1 MDKLE
6 KLRMW
11 QNRYERDKAKW
22 QDERAQMDIREEYY
36 KGGRT
41 INPIVPGDE
50 KRKDKKAPYVH
61 NIILENIE
69 SEVSASIP
77 MPKVTARRKKD
88 ERLAA
93 LVENMLRNELDRL
106 PFEIMNDMQ
115 ERTCPIQGGTFWLV
129 SWDES
134 QGEAGR
140 SGEVDVQAEHPKR
153 VIPQD
158 GISSGMDEMDWV
170 FLELP
175 QTKRTIRKTYGVD
188 LDDMAE
194 EHPEIR
200 STDDPTAA
208 DELVTQIVV
217 LYRNEEGSLG
227 RFSWCCDTVLE
238 DLDDYYARHLPVCSD
253 CGEVRPAN
261 LTDEDP
267 CPNCGGTSWRMKKQE
282 YEELDRQIETAHGNL
297 IGPDTSSPM
306 VEAAVMTAIQAGDP
320 IETALPQPE
329 KIPYYKPKKFP
340 LILQRNVPI
349 YGRLLGMSDV
359 DAIKDQQNGLNWL
372 DRKIYNRIGKA
383 GTRITLP
390 PKANFKMD
398 ANDQETWYL
407 SKPAD
412 AEMIGVYDFKGDLEY
427 EFFLRSSIVQQ
438 ARDILG
444 ITQSFQ
450 GRQDETAQSGI
461 AKQFAAAQTAG
472 RLESKRVCKD
482 AAYAELFECIFQHR
496 LAFADEPRPVVY
508 QDDRGETI
516 YDSFDRYDFLE
527 KDENGE
533 WVWNDNFLFSTDASS
548 GLAINRQAMWQE
560 ITAALQAGSF
570 GDPTQTETLMLYWG
584 KLEDQHYPGAAE
596 TAKYFRDKLEQ
607 EKQMA
612 QLQQV
617 VQNQQTMPAPA
628 AQPLGAAMPQD
639 QMAIQA
645 EAQPEG
651 LAL

>member
-1 MDKLE
+1 MDKSE
-6 KLRMW
+6 KLIMW
-11 QNRYERDKAKW
+11 QERYEHDKTRW
-22 QDERAQMDIREEYY
+22 QDEREKMDIREELY
-36 KGGRT
+36 KGGRD
-41 INPIVPGDE
+41 IEPIVPGDD
-50 KRKDKKAPYVH
+50 KRKDKKPPYVH

-69 SEVSASIP
+69 SEVSTSIP

-88 ERLAA
+88 ERLAM
-93 LVENMLRNELDRL
+93 LIENMLRNELDRL

-129 SWDES
+129 SWDEG
-134 QGEAGR
+134 QGDAGR

-158 GISSGMDEMDWV
+158 GINSGMEDMDWC

-175 QTKRTIRKTYGVD
+175 MTKRAIKKMYGVD
-188 LDDMAE
+188 VDDVAE
-194 EHPEIR
+194 EHPEVR
-200 STDDPTAA
+200 TTDDATAA
-208 DELVTQIVV
+208 EDLVTQIVA
-217 LYRNEEGSLG
+217 LYRNEDGDLG

-238 DLDDYYARHLPVCSD
+238 DVDDYYARQLPVCDD
-253 CGEVRPAN
+253 CGAVRPAD
-261 LTDEDP
+261 LEDGDP
-267 CPNCGGTSWRMKKQE
+267 CPECGGTSWHMKKQE
-282 YEELDRQIETAHGNL
+282 YEELDRQIETAHGNVV
-297 IGPDTSSPM
+297 GPDTSTDM
-306 VEAAVMTAIQAGDP
+306 VMSAVMTAIAAGDP
-320 IETALPQPE
+320 IDTALPQPE

-340 LILQRNVPI
+340 LILQRNVPV

-359 DAIKDQQNGLNWL
+359 DAISDQQNGLNWL
-372 DRKIYNRIGKA
+372 DRKIFQRIGKA

-390 PKANFKMD
+390 PKANMKID
-398 ANDQETWYL
+398 TTDQETWYL
-407 SKPAD
+407 TKPSD

-427 EFFLRSSIVQQ
+427 EFYMRGQIVQQ

-450 GRQDETAQSGI
+450 GREDQTAQSGI

-482 AAYAELFECIFQHR
+482 AAYAEIFECIFQHR

-508 QDDRGETI
+508 QDDRGETV
-516 YDSFDRYDFLE
+516 YDEFDRYDFLE

-533 WVWNDNFLFSTDASS
+533 WVWNDNFLFDTDASS

-570 GDPTQTETLMLYWG
+570 GDPTQPETLMLYWG

-596 TAKYFRDKLEQ
+596 TAKYFRDKVAEQ
-607 EKQMA
+607 QQMA
-612 QLQQV
+612 QLQAQ
-617 VQNQQTMPAPA
+617 MPAPA
-628 AQPLGAAMPQD
+628 AGPAAGIGTALPPD
-639 QMAIQA
+639 QMPIQTGTA
-645 EAQPEG
+645 APEG
-651 LAL
+651 MVL